1 MSNQMKNLSL
11 SAYET
16 DALLHILW
24 MRLALIYSEYKS
36 DYHTDIEINTIKDIA
51 DRLGEPFKTV
61 IDNGKWK
68 VVPRHGS
75 MPT

>member
-61 IDNGKWK
+61 FDNGKLK
-68 VVPRHGS
+68 VVPRHDS
-75 MPT
+75 TPT